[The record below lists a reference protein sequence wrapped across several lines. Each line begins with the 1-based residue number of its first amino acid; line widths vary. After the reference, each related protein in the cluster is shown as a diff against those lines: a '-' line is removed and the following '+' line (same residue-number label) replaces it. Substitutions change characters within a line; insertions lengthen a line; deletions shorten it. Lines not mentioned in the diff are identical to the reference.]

1 MSRWTRHDTVELVE
15 ELAGLSLIIIGMWLA
30 IGWKFAIIAGIVS
43 ITWTLFSA

>member
-1 MSRWTRHDTVELVE
+1 MCRL
-15 ELAGLSLIIIGMWLA
+15 MWLA